1 MDRGTWQATYSPW
14 GRKELGMIELGSTW
28 GSGGTSLVVQWLRLQ
43 SQCRGPGTIPGQ
55 GTRFHKPQLT
65 ARMLQLKTLHTATKT
80 NAAKLKKKRKEM
92 GHAERLCAQDPHWV
106 LVVSL
111 PLDSFCRF
119 TGFLFTSLSPS
130 PDCVLHKHHDLVFV
144 ISEFPAP
151 QQCQAYGKFPM
162 NIHELN
168 ESSCLLL
175 AALESYTQMPKCG
188 VFLGKK
194 ITQCKNVNLLGIPLP
209 QRNITEY

>member
-1 MDRGTWQATYSPW
+1 MQKD
-14 GRKELGMIELGSTW
+14 
-28 GSGGTSLVVQWLRLQ
+28 
-43 SQCRGPGTIPGQ
+43 
-55 GTRFHKPQLT
+55 F
-65 ARMLQLKTLHTATKT
+65 
-80 NAAKLKKKRKEM
+80 
-92 GHAERLCAQDPHWV
+92 CAQDPHWV

-111 PLDSFCRF
+111 PLDSFCHF
-119 TGFLFTSLSPS
+119 AGFLFTSLSPS

-175 AALESYTQMPKCG
+175 AALESYTQMPKC
-188 VFLGKK
+188 VFLGEKK
-194 ITQCKNVNLLGIPLP
+194 SHNVK
-209 QRNITEY
+209 T